1 MRFIYDGEKL
11 WFLRFCSIQGI
22 IGPFSIGLSDLSAV
36 KPNKYQRT
44 GRDHFERWKLKGRSH
59 KQSRIVEEA
68 LQEAIEEE
76 SSVLS
81 LSDLFENEIEKI
93 GNFVRTLNYD
103 TEGKALMDFQVLVD
117 RLGPIKSEYSA
128 LERHLSSS
136 NLKSLL

>member
-1 MRFIYDGEKL
+1 MDR
-11 WFLRFCSIQGI
+11 
-22 IGPFSIGLSDLSAV
+22 SALGCPNCPLM
-36 KPNKYQRT
+36 KPNQYQRT

-117 RLGPIKSEYSA
+117 QIAPKANQMRV
-128 LERHLSSS
+128 
-136 NLKSLL
+136 

>member
-1 MRFIYDGEKL
+1 MVSTI
-11 WFLRFCSIQGI
+11 WFDSRDHRTIQYC
-22 IGPFSIGLSDLSAV
+22 FNWQLL

-59 KQSRIVEEA
+59 KQSRIVEET

-103 TEGKALMDFQVLVD
+103 TEGKAFVKNFQVLID
-117 RLGPIKSEYSA
+117 RLGPIISEGSA
-128 LERHLSSS
+128 RAPSVRH
-136 NLKSLL
+136 

>member
-1 MRFIYDGEKL
+1 MGSLDRPILGCPNCPL
-11 WFLRFCSIQGI
+11 L
-22 IGPFSIGLSDLSAV
+22 
-36 KPNKYQRT
+36 KPNQYQRT

-68 LQEAIEEE
+68 LQEAIEDD

-103 TEGKALMDFQVLVD
+103 TEGKAFVKNFQVLID
-117 RLGPIKSEYSA
+117 RLGPIISEGSA
-128 LERHLSSS
+128 RAPSVRH
-136 NLKSLL
+136 